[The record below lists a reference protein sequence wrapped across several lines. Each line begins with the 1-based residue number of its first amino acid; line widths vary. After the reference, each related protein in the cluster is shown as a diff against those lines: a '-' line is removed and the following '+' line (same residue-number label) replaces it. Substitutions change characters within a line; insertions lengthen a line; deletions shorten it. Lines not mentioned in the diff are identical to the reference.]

1 MTKFKGQIECPYCSK
16 MTEVEGKSNI
26 RYIVGK
32 CYICNQEFSYKIDA
46 LNGIIREKNC
56 NPSSSSEQQQEEA
69 EVPEVPE

>member
-26 RYIVGK
+26 HYIVGK

-46 LNGIIREKNC
+46 LNAIIREKIRNE
-56 NPSSSSEQQQEEA
+56 STDM
-69 EVPEVPE
+69 